1 MPTLV
6 PLGYSVRATTGG
18 AGHDTFTLAHYRSF
32 LANAN
37 FQRLLLLSVGIG
49 TSISV
54 IATLIASPLAYCLAF
69 EGGPAKVVLL
79 TLIIIPMWS
88 SYLLHIF
95 AWKLVLGS
103 NGLLNSLLVRPGVIK
118 AAVPI
123 LFYCRSAVIVTLV
136 YVWVP
141 FVALPIFAAQERID
155 RTLLEVAADM
165 GCQPWQAFLRI
176 TLPLSLPGVA
186 ASFFF
191 ALIPT
196 VAEFVTPLLVG
207 GTPDATYS
215 NLI

>member
-1 MPTLV
+1 M
-6 PLGYSVRATTGG
+6 
-18 AGHDTFTLAHYRSF
+18 
-32 LANAN
+32 
-37 FQRLLLLSVGIG
+37 
-49 TSISV
+49 
-54 IATLIASPLAYCLAF
+54 
-69 EGGPAKVVLL
+69 
-79 TLIIIPMWS
+79 
-88 SYLLHIF
+88 
-95 AWKLVLGS
+95 
-103 NGLLNSLLVRPGVIK
+103 
-118 AAVPI
+118 
-123 LFYCRSAVIVTLV
+123 